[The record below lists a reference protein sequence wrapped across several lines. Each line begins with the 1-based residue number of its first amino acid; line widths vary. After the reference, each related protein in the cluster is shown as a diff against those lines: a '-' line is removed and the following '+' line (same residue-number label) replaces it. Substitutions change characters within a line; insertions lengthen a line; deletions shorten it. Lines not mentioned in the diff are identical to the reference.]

1 MVDIRHHKSLP
12 VYIRPNLVDL
22 GQMLFRSYV
31 EFSFGKL
38 VPGNGVVK
46 FFHPLVHH
54 NKKIG
59 RSTPNSMI
67 VHWGF
72 QQFLAPP
79 SKFSPTSLVTT

>member
-22 GQMLFRSYV
+22 GQMLSRSYV

-54 NKKIG
+54 NKKNWSLYTKQYDCTLGI
-59 RSTPNSMI
+59 
-67 VHWGF
+67 
-72 QQFLAPP
+72 
-79 SKFSPTSLVTT
+79 PTIFGPAL